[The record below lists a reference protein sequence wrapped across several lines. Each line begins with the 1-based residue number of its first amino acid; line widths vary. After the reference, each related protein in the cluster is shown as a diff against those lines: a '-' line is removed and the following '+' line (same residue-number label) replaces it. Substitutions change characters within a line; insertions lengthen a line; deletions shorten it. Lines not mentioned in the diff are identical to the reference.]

1 MQIITSNRQR
11 VLFSLFFTQLVLH
24 FLEMTGRRG
33 NGIALCRLNQLHQH
47 IGRNAMLTHHAD
59 DVCVLD
65 SDDIRI
71 DLFVSRLEG
80 GDFLA
85 VLLTLLTKLD
95 YFSINFTSLRVWQQ
109 TKC

>member
-1 MQIITSNRQR
+1 
-11 VLFSLFFTQLVLH
+11 
-24 FLEMTGRRG
+24 
-33 NGIALCRLNQLHQH
+33 
-47 IGRNAMLTHHAD
+47 MLTHHAD
-59 DVCVLD
+59 DVGVFD

-85 VLLTLLTKLD
+85 VLLTLLTQLD
-95 YFSINFTSLRVWQQ
+95 YLRIHFTSLRVWQP

>member
-1 MQIITSNRQR
+1 
-11 VLFSLFFTQLVLH
+11 
-24 FLEMTGRRG
+24 
-33 NGIALCRLNQLHQH
+33 
-47 IGRNAMLTHHAD
+47 MLTHHAD

-65 SDDIRI
+65 GNDIRI

-85 VLLTLLTKLD
+85 ILLTLLTQLD
-95 YFSINFTSLRVWQQ
+95 YFRIHFTSLRAWQP